1 MVVSAALLLRERGI
15 ARTRFDDV
23 IEHAGAPRGS
33 IAHHFP
39 EGKRQL
45 VAEAVLWAGAQATRA
60 LRAAADGGTSA
71 DLVRVIVGVY
81 RRALVDS
88 EFAAGC
94 PVGMVALEGHHDD
107 ELARRGGRV
116 FDDWRAVLG
125 ETLTRE
131 GHDERAAQGLASVM
145 IASIEG
151 RAHARARRSRRRS
164 PGSCRGRPA
173 RFRRLTARP

>member
-23 IEHAGAPRGS
+23 IEHASAPRGS

-39 EGKRQL
+39 DGKRQL
-45 VAEAVLWAGAQATRA
+45 VAEAVLWAGAQATGA
-60 LRAAADGGTSA
+60 LQAAAGRGTPA

-81 RRALVDS
+81 RRALVDT

-94 PVGMVALEGHHDD
+94 PVGMVAQEGHHDE
-107 ELARRGGRV
+107 ELRRAVSRV
-116 FDDWRAVLG
+116 FDDWRAVLA

-131 GHDERAAQGLASVM
+131 GHDAQAARTLASVM
-145 IASIEG
+145 VASIEG
-151 RAHARARRSRRRS
+151 ALMLARIDRDAAPLDHVEAALLEMVS
-164 PGSCRGRPA
+164 G
-173 RFRRLTARP
+173 

>member
-71 DLVRVIVGVY
+71 DLVRVIVAVY
-81 RRALVDS
+81 RRALVDT
-88 EFAAGC
+88 EFAAGA
-94 PVGMVALEGHHDD
+94 PSAWSPRRATTTTSSAPRRPRLRR
-107 ELARRGGRV
+107 LARG
-116 FDDWRAVLG
+116 
-125 ETLTRE
+125 
-131 GHDERAAQGLASVM
+131 
-145 IASIEG
+145 
-151 RAHARARRSRRRS
+151 ARRDADARRSRRASRAGRS
-164 PGSCRGRPA
+164 RA
-173 RFRRLTARP
+173 